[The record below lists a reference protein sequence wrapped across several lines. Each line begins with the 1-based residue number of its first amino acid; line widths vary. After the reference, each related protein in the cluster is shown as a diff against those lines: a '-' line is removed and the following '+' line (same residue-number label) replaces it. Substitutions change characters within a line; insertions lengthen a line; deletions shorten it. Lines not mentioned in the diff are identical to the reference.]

1 MNLEHWKFMIQM
13 IEEHQRRLKRFM
25 RDFERLHLYTAIA
38 RFLAEELVSS
48 RDFIK
53 VAVTLDNS

>member
-1 MNLEHWKFMIQM
+1 MIQM